1 MTLNPM
7 ASSSAS
13 SPPPSRVDFLRRDP
27 NANIVA
33 GAVGGLFSLVVGH
46 PFDTVKVRLQTMTL
60 SGASVRPYTGSVD
73 CAFKMVSVEGFRSLY
88 RGMGGMVYLALPRFA
103 LIFHANALGKKIYRS
118 IVGNKSHTP
127 SKSSGIDIRE
137 TLFGGIFSQLAIV
150 PLLVVPLERVKVL
163 MQTRH
168 KEVGST
174 GQIEC
179 MRRIVDR
186 HGVVGL
192 YKGVSLTYMR
202 DIPSFCTY
210 FLVYEVLR
218 TKLMKRNPSESHVAH
233 VFSTLVA
240 GGLAGLSGWAV
251 AIPMDVVKN
260 RHQATIRPSSSIQTV
275 ASLFRSEGVRGF
287 YRGGVVTLVRSVPA
301 NAATFLG
308 YETALRLLAP
318 CPVF

>member
-186 HGVVGL
+186 YGVVGL
-192 YKGVSLTYMR
+192 YKAGHSQLLHILPSLR
-202 DIPSFCTY
+202 GAPHEAHEAES
-210 FLVYEVLR
+210 LR
-218 TKLMKRNPSESHVAH
+218 EPRGPRILNSSRGW
-233 VFSTLVA
+233 A
-240 GGLAGLSGWAV
+240 GGPLRMGRGHSHGRGQEQAPGYDPPVLIYSDRGV
-251 AIPMDVVKN
+251 A
-260 RHQATIRPSSSIQTV
+260 
-275 ASLFRSEGVRGF
+275 L
-287 YRGGVVTLVRSVPA
+287 
-301 NAATFLG
+301 
-308 YETALRLLAP
+308 
-318 CPVF
+318 

>member
-1 MTLNPM
+1 MFP
-7 ASSSAS
+7 SAS
-13 SPPPSRVDFLRRDP
+13 SVSSPPQSRVDFLRLDP
-27 NANIVA
+27 NANIIA
-33 GAVGGLFSLVVGH
+33 GATGGLFSLVVGH

-60 SGASVRPYTGSVD
+60 SGASVRPYSGAFD
-73 CAFKMVSVEGFRSLY
+73 CVYKMISVEGFRSLY

-103 LIFHANALGKKIYRS
+103 VIFHANALGKKIYRS
-118 IVGNKSHTP
+118 SVSNKSHNP
-127 SKSSGIDIRE
+127 SKSSAIDIRE
-137 TLFGGIFSQLAIV
+137 TIFGGIFSQIAIV

-168 KEVGST
+168 KEVSSA

-186 HGVVGL
+186 HGVAGL

-218 TKLMKRNPSESHVAH
+218 RKLMKRNPQESH

-240 GGLAGLSGWAV
+240 GGVAGLSGWAV

-260 RHQATIRPSSSIQTV
+260 RHQAKLGPSSSVQTV
-275 ASLFRSEGVRGF
+275 ASLFRSEGIRGF
-287 YRGGVVTLVRSVPA
+287 YRGGAVTLVRSVPA

-308 YETALRLLAP
+308 YETALRVLSP

>member
-1 MTLNPM
+1 M
-7 ASSSAS
+7 ASSAS
-13 SPPPSRVDFLRRDP
+13 SPPPSRVDFLRLDP

-33 GAVGGLFSLVVGH
+33 GAAGGLFSLIVGH
-46 PFDTVKVRLQTMTL
+46 PFDTVKVRLQTMTM
-60 SGASVRPYTGSVD
+60 SGASARPYTGAVD
-73 CAFKMVSVEGFRSLY
+73 CVFKMVSVEGFRSLY

-103 LIFHANALGKKIYRS
+103 LIFHANAFGKKFYRS
-118 IVGNKSHTP
+118 SFGHKNHTP
-127 SKSSGIDIRE
+127 SKSSTMDIKE
-137 TLFGGIFSQLAIV
+137 TLFGGVFSQLAIV

-168 KEVGST
+168 KDVSSG

-186 HGVVGL
+186 QGAVGL

-218 TKLMKRNPSESHVAH
+218 RKLMKRNPNGSHVY
-233 VFSTLVA
+233 STLVA

-260 RHQATIRPSSSIQTV
+260 RHQAKLRPSSSIQTI